1 MDNPGQASNTDARR
15 VSGAMSGGVDSTVA
29 AALLTERGFDVT
41 GLHLMI
47 GQLAP
52 SGASSAA
59 GDLGIRLKCVEPEPG
74 CEMLVDYFCSEYSRG
89 RTPNPCVMCNR
100 AVKFAA
106 MMRAAEE
113 TGADHIATGHYAR
126 IGRVGSRLA
135 IRRGIDA
142 GKDQSYVLSRLTQE
156 QLAKLMLPLGDLTK
170 KQVREIALER
180 RLAVQALERP
190 ESQEIC
196 FVPDA
201 NTPRFLAERLGDRI
215 RPGEIVDLDG
225 KLVGRHDGVQ
235 FYTIGQR
242 RRLGAHGSRRYGV
255 KIDAEANRIIIGPE
269 EALFRDRLAVSDV
282 NWMAVE
288 SPLESFR
295 ADVKI
300 RYLHRGAPARIEPSG
315 DRAEVIFDQPQ
326 RAVAPGQAAVFYDG
340 DTVLGGGWIE

>member
-1 MDNPGQASNTDARR
+1 MDNPGQASNADARR
-15 VSGAMSGGVDSTVA
+15 VIVAMSGGVDSTVA
-29 AALLTERGFDVT
+29 AALLVERGFDVT

-47 GQLAP
+47 GQCDP
-52 SGASSAA
+52 SGASRAA
-59 GDLGIRLKCVEPEPG
+59 GDLGIRLKCVEPHPG

-113 TGADHIATGHYAR
+113 TGAGHIATGHYAR
-126 IGRVGSRLA
+126 IGRVGPRLA

-170 KQVREIALER
+170 ERVREIALER
-180 RLAVQALERP
+180 GVRALERP

-201 NTPRFLAERLGDRI
+201 DTPRFLAERLGDRI

-225 KLVGRHDGVQ
+225 KLVGRHGGVQ

-242 RRLGAHGSRRYGV
+242 RRIGAHGSPRYVV

-269 EALFRDRLAVSDV
+269 EALFRDGLAVSDV

-288 SPLESFR
+288 SPLDSFR

-340 DTVLGGGWIE
+340 DTILGGGWIE